1 MATSLSFYK
10 EQLAGETN
18 NYVHLRAGAEQT
30 SAAQVLRQLVNE
42 VLESG
47 REMESLTVG
56 DDDLAAL
63 WHRYFQVSRFQ
74 THDLYVI
81 LSDSMQGYLEFSLKA
96 ERYRLAELGYK
107 A

>member
-63 WHRYFQVSRFQ
+63 WHRYFQVGFKH
-74 THDLYVI
+74 TICTLC
-81 LSDSMQGYLEFSLKA
+81 
-96 ERYRLAELGYK
+96 LAIRCRGI
-107 A
+107 